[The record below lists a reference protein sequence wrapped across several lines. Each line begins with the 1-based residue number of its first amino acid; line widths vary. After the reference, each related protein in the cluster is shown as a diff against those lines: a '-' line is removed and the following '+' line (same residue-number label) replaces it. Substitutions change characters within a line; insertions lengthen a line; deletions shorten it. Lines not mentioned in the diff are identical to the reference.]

1 MKEINKFF
9 YKITFLIFFVFSAQ
23 AESKVL
29 SIGNSEAKVTIKVFS
44 SLTCPHC
51 ANFHSNIYEML
62 KKDYIDRGLVK
73 FEHHA
78 FPLDLAALNAEIIVR
93 CQDNNNK
100 KFELLTEIYKKQTTW
115 AVGSDIKKINEL
127 IKKIGVNFN
136 LSNEKMDTCL
146 ENDTVQDEILEQRI
160 EAQKEYK
167 IESTP
172 TIIINEKKYSGKI
185 NYKEFKK
192 NIDKKLSMNFKQ
204 LEITGFKS
212 FSEKTTFF
220 IEKGLTGIV
229 GPNGCGKSNIVES
242 LRWCMGEN
250 SAKSMR
256 GSGMEDVIF
265 SGTSNR
271 PSKNISE
278 VSLLLD
284 NQNKEGPAQYEE
296 FDEISIK
303 RKIEKDKGSKYYI
316 NDKEVRARDVQTFF
330 ADLSTG
336 AHSPSLIS
344 QGRIGQLVT
353 AKPIERKSILEEAAG
368 ISGIHARRQEAETRL
383 NAAENNLKRADELKK
398 QQQKQL
404 DNLKKQAEEATRYKE
419 ISGEIKQIEAG
430 LYFLKISEIEKDKK
444 QILEKLSELD
454 DEISAISIDFN
465 HNNTLLEE
473 ENKKLSPL
481 RDKKMESAAKLQKL
495 NLDMENLVEEESRV
509 KSLQD
514 KLEKSIKTIESD
526 LERERSISLDADLN
540 EKRLSEEKDAL
551 LKTENELLTVETNS
565 TKELKESKNLLDGLQ
580 SQLDSMLDQIEKD
593 IDEDK
598 KLLKETFRELKQLVK
613 KITSSQEEYA
623 EKYGKDR
630 SIQSDSIKRKERI
643 KNIDVELKNWRNLK
657 SNSEK
662 MNSELSNRKNKLF
675 LELND
680 NQKNPERIATSKGQ
694 NLQNLENT
702 KKRNEEIENEL
713 IAAEKKYNLINQ
725 NLKEIQIKLS
735 DLKENKARNEATVE
749 GIENRKKDL
758 LHSVKNELNINDE
771 ASLLPQSDLNN
782 ISPNDLPTLEEQSQK
797 VEKAKK
803 KRESLG
809 SVNLRADEET
819 KKYETEIKK
828 MEDDRADLFSAIVKL
843 KSSIDELNQKGR
855 ERLLEAFTKVN
866 RKFNEVYTKLFNGG
880 TAKIELVDS
889 DDPLEAGLEMYVS
902 PPGKRLQSISLLSG
916 GEQALTAMSLV
927 FAVFLVNPS
936 PICVLD
942 EVDAPLDD
950 ANVTRFCSLLDELT
964 KITKTKFI
972 IITHHALTMSRM
984 HRLYGVT
991 MAEQGV
997 SQLVSVDLQKAE
1009 ELVA

>member
-1 MKEINKFF
+1 MKFKKLEIN
-9 YKITFLIFFVFSAQ
+9 
-23 AESKVL
+23 
-29 SIGNSEAKVTIKVFS
+29 
-44 SLTCPHC
+44 
-51 ANFHSNIYEML
+51 
-62 KKDYIDRGLVK
+62 
-73 FEHHA
+73 
-78 FPLDLAALNAEIIVR
+78 
-93 CQDNNNK
+93 
-100 KFELLTEIYKKQTTW
+100 
-115 AVGSDIKKINEL
+115 
-127 IKKIGVNFN
+127 
-136 LSNEKMDTCL
+136 
-146 ENDTVQDEILEQRI
+146 
-160 EAQKEYK
+160 
-167 IESTP
+167 
-172 TIIINEKKYSGKI
+172 
-185 NYKEFKK
+185 
-192 NIDKKLSMNFKQ
+192 
-204 LEITGFKS
+204 GFKS
-212 FSEKTTFF
+212 FFDKTTFL
-220 IEKGLTGIV
+220 IEDGLTGIV

-278 VSLLLD
+278 VLLLLD
-284 NQNKEGPAQYEE
+284 NKAKIGPAQYNE
-296 FDEISIK
+296 FDELTIK

-344 QGRIGQLVT
+344 QGKIGHLVT
-353 AKPIERKSILEEAAG
+353 SKPVERRSILEEAAG

-419 ISGEIKQIEAG
+419 ISKEIKKIEAG
-430 LYFLKISEIEKDKK
+430 LYYLKIQEIEKDKK
-444 QILEKLSELD
+444 QIVEKLSELD
-454 DEISAISIDFN
+454 DEISAINIDFN

-481 RDKKMESAAKLQKL
+481 RDRKMESAAKLQKL
-495 NLDMENLVEEESRV
+495 NLEITSLNDEELRV
-509 KSLQD
+509 KSLQV
-514 KLEKSIKTIESD
+514 KLEKSIRTIESD
-526 LERERSISLDADLN
+526 LERERSISLDAGLN
-540 EKRLSEEKDAL
+540 EKRISKEKGEL
-551 LKTENELLTVETNS
+551 LKTENELLEVETAS
-565 TKELKESKNLLDGLQ
+565 SKELNISKANLNDLQAHLDRLLDT
-580 SQLDSMLDQIEKD
+580 IENLIDENKKLTKD
-593 IDEDK
+593 I
-598 KLLKETFRELKQLVK
+598 FQELKQLVK
-613 KITSSQEEYA
+613 KITLSQEEYA
-623 EKYGKDR
+623 EKYGKNK

-643 KNIDVELKNWRNLK
+643 KNIDVELKNWGNLK

-662 MNSELSNRKNKLF
+662 MISELNERRKKLQI
-675 LELND
+675 EKD
-680 NQKNPERIATSKGQ
+680 ENQKNPERIANSKGQ

-702 KKRNEEIENEL
+702 KKRNEEIEIEL
-713 IAAEKKYNLINQ
+713 IEAEKKYNFINK
-725 NLKEIQIKLS
+725 NLKEIQLKLS
-735 DLKENKARNEATVE
+735 ELKENKARSEATIE

-758 LHSVKNELNINDE
+758 LYSVKNELNIENE
-771 ASLLPQSDLNN
+771 NSLLTQSDLNN
-782 ISPNDLPTLEEQSQK
+782 LSIDSFPSLENQAQK
-797 VEKAKK
+797 VEKIKK
-803 KRESLG
+803 QRESLG

-819 KKYETEIKK
+819 KKYENEIKK
-828 MEDDRADLFSAIVKL
+828 MEDDRADLYSAIVKL
-843 KSSIDELNQKGR
+843 KTSIDELNQKGR

-866 RKFNEVYTKLFNGG
+866 RKFNEVYTKLFSGG

-889 DDPLEAGLEMYVS
+889 DDPLEAGLEMFVS
-902 PPGKRLQSISLLSG
+902 PPGKRLQSITLLSG
-916 GEQALTAMSLV
+916 GEQALTALSLV

-950 ANVTRFCSLLDELT
+950 ANVTRFCALLDELT
-964 KITKTKFI
+964 NITKTKFI

-997 SQLVSVDLQKAE
+997 SQLVAVDLQKAE

>member
-1 MKEINKFF
+1 MKFKN
-9 YKITFLIFFVFSAQ
+9 L
-23 AESKVL
+23 
-29 SIGNSEAKVTIKVFS
+29 
-44 SLTCPHC
+44 
-51 ANFHSNIYEML
+51 EM
-62 KKDYIDRGLVK
+62 
-73 FEHHA
+73 
-78 FPLDLAALNAEIIVR
+78 
-93 CQDNNNK
+93 
-100 KFELLTEIYKKQTTW
+100 
-115 AVGSDIKKINEL
+115 
-127 IKKIGVNFN
+127 
-136 LSNEKMDTCL
+136 
-146 ENDTVQDEILEQRI
+146 
-160 EAQKEYK
+160 
-167 IESTP
+167 
-172 TIIINEKKYSGKI
+172 
-185 NYKEFKK
+185 
-192 NIDKKLSMNFKQ
+192 
-204 LEITGFKS
+204 TGFKS
-212 FSEKTTFF
+212 FSEKTTVL

-229 GPNGCGKSNIVES
+229 GPNGCGKSNIVEA

-250 SAKSMR
+250 SAKSIR

-284 NQNKEGPAQYEE
+284 NNEKNGPLQYKEFE
-296 FDEISIK
+296 EISVK

-383 NAAENNLKRADELKK
+383 NAAENNLKRADELKR

-419 ISGEIKQIEAG
+419 ISNQIKKIEAG
-430 LYFLKISEIEKDKK
+430 LYFLKINEIEKEKK
-444 QILEKLSELD
+444 QIQEKLSELD
-454 DEISAISIDFN
+454 DEISAVNIDYN

-481 RDKKMESAAKLQKL
+481 RDKKMESAATLQKL
-495 NLDMENLVEEESRV
+495 NLDMTNLVEEEARV
-509 KSLQD
+509 KSLQE
-514 KLEKSIKTIESD
+514 KLEKSIKTVDSD
-526 LERERSISLDADLN
+526 LEREKSISLDADLN
-540 EKRLSEEKDAL
+540 EKRISKEKNDL
-551 LKTENELLTVETNS
+551 LNTENKLLEVENKS
-565 TKELKESKNLLDGLQ
+565 SKELQISKSELDKLQ
-580 SQLDSMLDQIEKD
+580 NQLNNMLDQIEKD
-593 IDEDK
+593 IDNNK
-598 KLLKETFRELKQLVK
+598 KLSKESFRELKEIVK
-613 KITSSQEEYA
+613 KITSSQEKYA
-623 EKYGKDR
+623 EKYGKNK
-630 SIQSDSIKRKERI
+630 SIESDSIKRKERI
-643 KNIDVELKNWRNLK
+643 KNIDVELENWRNLK
-657 SNSEK
+657 TNSAK
-662 MNSELSNRKNKLF
+662 MISELNDRKNKIKF
-675 LELND
+675 EISE

-694 NLQNLENT
+694 NLQNLENI
-702 KKRNEEIENEL
+702 KRRNEEIASEL
-713 IAAEKKYNLINQ
+713 SHAEKKYGAINENLR
-725 NLKEIQIKLS
+725 EIQLKLIE
-735 DLKENKARNEATVE
+735 LKENKARNEATVE

-758 LHSVKNELNINDE
+758 LYSVKNELNIDSE
-771 ASLLPQSDLNN
+771 TSLLPQSDLNGIELEN
-782 ISPNDLPTLEEQSQK
+782 FPSIEEQT
-797 VEKAKK
+797 EKIEQTKK
-803 KRESLG
+803 QRESLG

-828 MEDDRADLFSAIVKL
+828 MEDDRADLYSAIVKL
-843 KSSIDELNQKGR
+843 KTSIDELNQKGR
-855 ERLLEAFTKVN
+855 ERLLEAYTKVN

-889 DDPLEAGLEMYVS
+889 DDPLEAGLEMFVS
-902 PPGKRLQSISLLSG
+902 PPGKRLQSITLLSG
-916 GEQALTAMSLV
+916 GEQALTALSLV

-950 ANVTRFCSLLDELT
+950 ANVTRFCGLLDDLT
-964 KITKTKFI
+964 KITNTKFI

-984 HRLYGVT
+984 DRLYGVT

>member
-1 MKEINKFF
+1 MKFKN
-9 YKITFLIFFVFSAQ
+9 L
-23 AESKVL
+23 
-29 SIGNSEAKVTIKVFS
+29 
-44 SLTCPHC
+44 
-51 ANFHSNIYEML
+51 EM
-62 KKDYIDRGLVK
+62 
-73 FEHHA
+73 
-78 FPLDLAALNAEIIVR
+78 
-93 CQDNNNK
+93 
-100 KFELLTEIYKKQTTW
+100 
-115 AVGSDIKKINEL
+115 
-127 IKKIGVNFN
+127 
-136 LSNEKMDTCL
+136 
-146 ENDTVQDEILEQRI
+146 
-160 EAQKEYK
+160 
-167 IESTP
+167 
-172 TIIINEKKYSGKI
+172 
-185 NYKEFKK
+185 
-192 NIDKKLSMNFKQ
+192 
-204 LEITGFKS
+204 TGFKS
-212 FSEKTTFF
+212 FSEKTTFL

-229 GPNGCGKSNIVES
+229 GPNGCGKSNIVEA

-278 VSLLLD
+278 VSLLLENYQKD
-284 NQNKEGPAQYEE
+284 GPDQYKE
-296 FDEISIK
+296 FDEISIR

-353 AKPIERKSILEEAAG
+353 SKPIERKSILEEAAG

-419 ISGEIKQIEAG
+419 ISKEIKKIEAG
-430 LYFLKISEIEKDKK
+430 LYFLKIREIEKDKK

-454 DEISAISIDFN
+454 DEISAINIDYN

-473 ENKKLSPL
+473 ETKKLAPL
-481 RDKKMESAAKLQKL
+481 RDKKMESAASLQKL
-495 NLDMENLVEEESRV
+495 NLDISNLVEEEARV

-514 KLEKSIKTIESD
+514 KLEKSNKTIDSD
-526 LERERSISLDADLN
+526 LEREKSISLDADLN
-540 EKRLSEEKDAL
+540 EKRILKEKEDL
-551 LKTENELLTVETNS
+551 LNTENKLLEVETNS
-565 TKELKESKNLLDGLQ
+565 SKELQESKAQLNNLQNELEN
-580 SQLDSMLDQIEKD
+580 MLDKIED
-593 IDEDK
+593 EIDQGN
-598 KLLKETFRELKQLVK
+598 KLTKAIFSDLKQLVK
-613 KITSSQEEYA
+613 KITLSQEDYA
-623 EKYGKDR
+623 EKYGKNK
-630 SIQSDSIKRKERI
+630 SMESDSIKRKERI
-643 KNIDVELKNWRNLK
+643 KNIDIELENWRNLK

-662 MNSELSNRKNKLF
+662 MIS
-675 LELND
+675 ELND
-680 NQKNPERIATSKGQ
+680 RRNKIQLEISENQKNPERIATTKGQ
-694 NLQNLENT
+694 NLQNLENI
-702 KKRNEEIENEL
+702 KRRNEEIEIDL
-713 IAAEKKYNLINQ
+713 AQAEKKYNSINENLREIQ
-725 NLKEIQIKLS
+725 LKLTGLKET
-735 DLKENKARNEATVE
+735 KARNEATIE

-758 LHSVKNELNINDE
+758 LYSVKNEINIENE
-771 ASLLPQSDLNN
+771 SSILPQSDLN
-782 ISPNDLPTLEEQSQK
+782 DLEIDNFPSIEEQTEK
-797 VEKAKK
+797 VEKTKK
-803 KRESLG
+803 LRESLG

-843 KSSIDELNQKGR
+843 KTSIDELNQKGR
-855 ERLLEAFTKVN
+855 ERLLDAFTKVN

-889 DDPLEAGLEMYVS
+889 DDPLEAGLEMFVS
-902 PPGKRLQSISLLSG
+902 PPGKRLQSITLLSG
-916 GEQALTAMSLV
+916 GEQALTALSLV

-950 ANVTRFCSLLDELT
+950 ANVTRFCGLLDELT
-964 KITKTKFI
+964 KITNTKFI

-984 HRLYGVT
+984 DRLYGVT
-991 MAEQGV
+991 MAEQGI
-997 SQLVSVDLQKAE
+997 SQLVSVDLQRAE

>member
-1 MKEINKFF
+1 
-9 YKITFLIFFVFSAQ
+9 
-23 AESKVL
+23 
-29 SIGNSEAKVTIKVFS
+29 
-44 SLTCPHC
+44 
-51 ANFHSNIYEML
+51 
-62 KKDYIDRGLVK
+62 
-73 FEHHA
+73 
-78 FPLDLAALNAEIIVR
+78 
-93 CQDNNNK
+93 
-100 KFELLTEIYKKQTTW
+100 
-115 AVGSDIKKINEL
+115 
-127 IKKIGVNFN
+127 
-136 LSNEKMDTCL
+136 
-146 ENDTVQDEILEQRI
+146 
-160 EAQKEYK
+160 
-167 IESTP
+167 
-172 TIIINEKKYSGKI
+172 
-185 NYKEFKK
+185 
-192 NIDKKLSMNFKQ
+192 MNFKQ
-204 LEITGFKS
+204 LEIIGFKS
-212 FSEKTTFF
+212 FSEKTTFL
-220 IEKGLTGIV
+220 IENGLTGIV

-265 SGTSNR
+265 SGTSNK

-278 VSLLLD
+278 VTLLLN
-284 NQNKEGPAQYEE
+284 NQSKEGPAQYKE
-296 FDEISIK
+296 FDEISVR
-303 RKIEKDKGSKYYI
+303 RKIERDKGSKYYI

-353 AKPIERKSILEEAAG
+353 SKPIERKSILEEAAG

-419 ISGEIKQIEAG
+419 ISKEIKKIEAG
-430 LYFLKISEIEKDKK
+430 LYYLKINEIEKDKNL
-444 QILEKLSELD
+444 IEEKLSEID
-454 DEISAISIDFN
+454 DDISAVNIDLN
-465 HNNTLLEE
+465 HNGNLLDE
-473 ENKKLSPL
+473 ENRKLAPL

-495 NLDMENLVEEESRV
+495 NLDMSNLIEEENRV
-509 KSLQD
+509 KSLQV

-526 LERERSISLDADLN
+526 LDRERSISLDADLN
-540 EKRLSEEKDAL
+540 ERRISKEKEEL
-551 LKTENELLTVETNS
+551 LKTENKLLEVETNS
-565 TKELKESKNLLDGLQ
+565 SKELKTSKA
-580 SQLDSMLDQIEKD
+580 QLDALQVQLESILDQIEKD
-593 IDEDK
+593 IDEEK
-598 KLLKETFRELKQLVK
+598 KLSKDSFKELRYLIK
-613 KITSSQEEYA
+613 KITTSQEDYA
-623 EKYGKDR
+623 EKFGKDK
-630 SIQSDSIKRKERI
+630 SIQSDSIKRRERI
-643 KNIDVELKNWRNLK
+643 KNIDIELENWRNLK

-662 MNSELSNRKNKLF
+662 MTFELTDRKNKL
-675 LELND
+675 LVELND

-702 KKRNEEIENEL
+702 KKTNEEIEDEL
-713 IAAEKKYNLINQ
+713 IKAEKKYNAINQ
-725 NLKEIQIKLS
+725 NLKEIQSKLS
-735 DLKENKARNEATVE
+735 GLKENKARNEATVE
-749 GIENRKKDL
+749 GMENRKKDL
-758 LHSVKNELNINDE
+758 LYSIKNELYIDNENSI
-771 ASLLPQSDLNN
+771 LPQSDLSNVSSDN
-782 ISPNDLPTLEEQSQK
+782 FPSIEEQSFK
-797 VEKAKK
+797 VEKIKK
-803 KRESLG
+803 QRESLG

-828 MEDDRADLFSAIVKL
+828 MEDDRADLYSAIVKL
-843 KSSIDELNQKGR
+843 KASINELNQKGR

-880 TAKIELVDS
+880 TAKIELVNS

-902 PPGKRLQSISLLSG
+902 PPGKRLQSITLLSG
-916 GEQALTAMSLV
+916 GEQALTALSLV

-936 PICVLD
+936 PICILD

-964 KITKTKFI
+964 KITKTKFV